1 MKWGSRTA
9 GLNLQTHAS
18 HLIVSRSLSFTPLVA
33 GFGMSHL
40 DGLEGLVSV
49 LQAEIDR
56 VLEQEHALVKVLDD
70 DGGGD
75 GDGEV
80 VGLQVDVLL
89 AVSPQQGRSQQRE
102 PEGPRHISRQ
112 LTNSPKTDVNRN
124 SLLSAV
130 DFFF

>member
-1 MKWGSRTA
+1 MGE
-9 GLNLQTHAS
+9 QD
-18 HLIVSRSLSFTPLVA
+18 SRSEPSDKCFSFNCKSQPFLHPPVA

-49 LQAEIDR
+49 LQVEIDR

-80 VGLQVDVLL
+80 IGLQVDVLL
-89 AVSPQQGRSQQRE
+89 AVGPQQGRSQQRE

-112 LTNSPKTDVNRN
+112 FTKNRCKKKLSPQCR
-124 SLLSAV
+124 
-130 DFFF
+130 